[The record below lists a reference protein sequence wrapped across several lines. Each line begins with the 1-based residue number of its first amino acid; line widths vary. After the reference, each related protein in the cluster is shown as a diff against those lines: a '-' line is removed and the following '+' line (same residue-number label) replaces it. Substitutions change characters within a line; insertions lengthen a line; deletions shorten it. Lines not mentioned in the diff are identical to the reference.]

1 MPSGKSSFVSRSM
14 ILKKIGG
21 EQGGGQDAP
30 LLDAVD
36 VGKLPD
42 IPLVLHL
49 TLLPFLEMANDRET
63 YWGTAKTHYD
73 FPQSIT
79 TESIEALVR
88 SPNAACRRMICCWC
102 SLLLWVCPEFH
113 RDFFFFFI

>member
-21 EQGGGQDAP
+21 EQGGGQNAP

-42 IPLVLHL
+42 IPLVLNL
-49 TLLPFLEMANDRET
+49 TLLPFMEMANDREKF
-63 YWGTAKTHYD
+63 WGTAKTRYD
-73 FPQSIT
+73 FPQPIT
-79 TESIEALVR
+79 TECIEGLGQVYER
-88 SPNAACRRMICCWC
+88 CM
-102 SLLLWVCPEFH
+102 
-113 RDFFFFFI
+113 